1 MAQPR
6 RLLGSSPSSV
16 IAGRHRLEVHNAQR
30 RDLERAQAYV
40 LPPPGQAPHF
50 SESAAADVP

>member
-16 IAGRHRLEVHNAQR
+16 SAGRHRLEVHNAQR
-30 RDLERAQAYV
+30 RDVERARAYV
-40 LPPPGQAPHF
+40 LPPSGQAPYF
-50 SESAAADVP
+50 SDSAAADVH

>member
-16 IAGRHRLEVHNAQR
+16 IAGRHRFEVHNAQR
-30 RDLERAQAYV
+30 RGAERAQTHV
-40 LPPPGQAPHF
+40 QPPPSQAPHF
-50 SESAAADVP
+50 SDSAAANVP